1 MNVSSTPVP
10 SIMTMKSWS
19 FRNDQFSSSKLR
31 KFLFESIGRTYGAG
45 ELSSSAAQQL
55 SSSAVRQLGRFIY
68 PLEAGGGASRKEA
81 MREHR
86 AHPTQTVQRLGKVL
100 ATLAACTFAYMAYQ
114 AMKANERTHH
124 THNAGHAPPDL
135 AVAGSGWFLR
145 LCVVGL
151 VAMVGGVMS
160 RGPVKPI
167 NLWEAPPITGVVPS
181 YTDFLQ
187 ASSTRARLLE
197 RLLGAAEL

>member
-1 MNVSSTPVP
+1 
-10 SIMTMKSWS
+10 
-19 FRNDQFSSSKLR
+19 
-31 KFLFESIGRTYGAG
+31 
-45 ELSSSAAQQL
+45 
-55 SSSAVRQLGRFIY
+55 
-68 PLEAGGGASRKEA
+68 

-86 AHPTQTVQRLGKVL
+86 SNPAQSVQRLGKVL

-124 THNAGHAPPDL
+124 THNAGHAQHET

-167 NLWEAPPITGVVPS
+167 KLSEAPPITGVVPS

-187 ASSTRARLLE
+187 ASTRARLLVK
-197 RLLGAAEL
+197 LLGATEL

>member
-1 MNVSSTPVP
+1 
-10 SIMTMKSWS
+10 MTMKSWS

-31 KFLFESIGRTYGAG
+31 KFLFVSIGRTYGAG
-45 ELSSSAAQQL
+45 ELSN
-55 SSSAVRQLGRFIY
+55 SAVRQLGRFIY

-86 AHPTQTVQRLGKVL
+86 ALPTQTVQRLGKVL

-160 RGPVKPI
+160 RSPVKPI

>member
-19 FRNDQFSSSKLR
+19 FRNDQFSSSKLWT
-31 KFLFESIGRTYGAG
+31 FLFVSIGRTYGAG
-45 ELSSSAAQQL
+45 ELG
-55 SSSAVRQLGRFIY
+55 SSAVRQLGRFIY

-86 AHPTQTVQRLGKVL
+86 ALPTQTVQRLGKVL

-135 AVAGSGWFLR
+135 VVAGSGWFLR

>member
-19 FRNDQFSSSKLR
+19 FRDDREFEVLVCLR
-31 KFLFESIGRTYGAG
+31 ALAVRTEQA
-45 ELSSSAAQQL
+45 
-55 SSSAVRQLGRFIY
+55 SSAVRQLGRFIY
-68 PLEAGGGASRKEA
+68 PLEAGAGASRKEA

-100 ATLAACTFAYMAYQ
+100 ATLAACTFSYMAYQ